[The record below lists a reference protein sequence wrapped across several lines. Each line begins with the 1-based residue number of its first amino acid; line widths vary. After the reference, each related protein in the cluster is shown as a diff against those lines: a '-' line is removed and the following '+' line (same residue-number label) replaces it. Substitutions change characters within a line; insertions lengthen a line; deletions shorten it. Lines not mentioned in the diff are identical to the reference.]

1 MTVIS
6 GKYYMIYPPKK
17 NLNLALVKSV
27 VQLLNRIAWY
37 ANTAELFT
45 GGDMEIT
52 ASRRKFNVTEKDRVL
67 FNGKCYILLSQ
78 TYYED
83 WYHINP
89 IISNTLFNKLIKE
102 GKAVKTDEVYNSPF
116 GIIIPNHVIYKFVDE

>member
-1 MTVIS
+1 
-6 GKYYMIYPPKK
+6 
-17 NLNLALVKSV
+17 
-27 VQLLNRIAWY
+27 
-37 ANTAELFT
+37 
-45 GGDMEIT
+45 MEIT

-67 FNGKCYILLSQ
+67 FYCNCYILLTQ